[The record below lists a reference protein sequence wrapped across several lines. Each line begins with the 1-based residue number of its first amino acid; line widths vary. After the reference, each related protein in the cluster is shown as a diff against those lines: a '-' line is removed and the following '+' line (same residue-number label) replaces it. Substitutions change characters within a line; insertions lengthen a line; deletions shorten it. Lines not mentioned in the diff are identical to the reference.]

1 MVILFLLSVFLLS
14 SQSAK
19 TLVWSRS
26 IPRGSLSN
34 SSPICTSMQEY
45 RQSLVGFKTAVVA
58 IMAGSTTVTCS
69 NAAIAKQ
76 ITDSFASISSGTF
89 ACQGYNWYTGPCGD
103 GAEISVSVDDSEICA
118 CHKDEV
124 VIRPCI
130 NNGNWGGSGTV
141 CASVTTTLRMT
152 VVEAPPTSQ
161 PTLSPTATPTETP
174 TIKPTRQ
181 PTFSPTA
188 MPTKVPTLS
197 PSATPTSS
205 QTFKPTVDVDLISDF
220 DAIDKNG
227 DGSLNYDEIAFAIAD
242 TNKDNKLS
250 LEEYECARANRVFVD
265 TAYTITTSI
274 TIQSS
279 DDVYLRTDFDVI
291 DKNGDGFLNFSE
303 IAFAIADFK
312 KDSKLSLEEYEAARA
327 DRIFPDTSY
336 TLK

>member
-14 SQSAK
+14 SQSAE

-26 IPRGSLSN
+26 IPRGSLSK
-34 SSPICTSMQEY
+34 SSPICTSMQEF
-45 RQSLVGFKTAVVA
+45 RQSLVGFKTAVLA
-58 IMAGSTTVTCS
+58 ISAGSTTVTCS
-69 NAAIAKQ
+69 NATIAKQ

-89 ACQGYNWYTGPCGD
+89 ACEGKNWYTGLCGD
-103 GAEISVSVDDSEICA
+103 GAEISVSVDDSGICA
-118 CHKDEV
+118 CNKDDV

-130 NNGNWGGSGTV
+130 NNANWGGSGTV
-141 CASVTTTLRMT
+141 CDSVTTTLRMT
-152 VVEAPPTSQ
+152 VEAP

-174 TIKPTRQ
+174 TIKPTFSRQ

-250 LEEYECARANRVFVD
+250 LEEYESARANRVFVD